1 MLVIHRLK
9 GLMSYVESLPVI
21 QFCLAVLIGC
31 FVSWVVAGL
40 LGGLCLSVMCV
51 CARQERYCNRI
62 GRWKFFAVGLI
73 VISARMYF
81 VPDCL
86 PANHI
91 SEWNGNSVTVRAVVT
106 SDINMKSDKCS
117 LVVDVRELC
126 TSAGAGPEKCN
137 PASGKI
143 QTWISRYPRVRVGDV
158 LILGGRLDEPEDFE
172 NDDKFSYESYL
183 AGKDVFSLIYRPK
196 LSYTGE
202 REIFFLYRWLI
213 DLSSILMDKINRLL
227 PEPHASLLAGILL
240 GARRNMPADFALALQ
255 RTGTT
260 HVIAASGYNVTL
272 VINAVV
278 AVFSFLHR
286 KMRIVVSIAFV
297 WCFVVLSG
305 GSLPVVRAG
314 IMGSLALI
322 ALFSGNVST
331 IHIMLPL
338 GGAMMALVDP
348 GVVFSISFQLSFV
361 STAGLI
367 YVVPVLQ
374 SMLPWVPES
383 LQESTLVTIS
393 AILITSPITAFNFG
407 QFSVIAPAANF
418 LVLPVIEL
426 TMFLGMV
433 LILLPEFL
441 WVVPNIMASFIWVPL
456 EYFVKV
462 VIWLSELPFASVDL
476 PDMPGW
482 VFVVFYLVIFV
493 WILLKYPVDTQ
504 KSLFEDLS
512 I

>member
-1 MLVIHRLK
+1 MFIVHRLK
-9 GLMSYVESLPVI
+9 GLISYIGSLPVL
-21 QFCLAVLIGC
+21 QFCLAVLVGC
-31 FVSWVVAGL
+31 FMNWAITVLIGA
-40 LGGLCLSVMCV
+40 LCLAVIWFSSMHEKYGNWSV
-51 CARQERYCNRI
+51 
-62 GRWKFFAVGLI
+62 RWKFFAVGLI
-73 VISARMYF
+73 VIGVRMYF
-81 VPDCL
+81 VPDIL
-86 PANHI
+86 PVDHV
-91 SEWNGNSVTVRAVVT
+91 SGWNGDALTVRAVVT
-106 SDINMKSDKCS
+106 SDINMKPDKCS
-117 LVVDVRELC
+117 VVVDVMELC
-126 TSAGAGPEKCN
+126 NSMESEICS
-137 PASGKI
+137 PALGKI
-143 QTWISRYPRVRVGDV
+143 QTWISRFPRVRVGDV
-158 LILGGRLDEPEDFE
+158 LILSGRLDEPEDFE
-172 NDDKFSYESYL
+172 NSDKFSYESYL
-183 AGKDVFSLIYRPK
+183 AGKDVFSLMYRPNV
-196 LSYTGE
+196 SYTDE

-213 DLSSILMDKINRLL
+213 DFSSILMDKINRLL

-240 GARRNMPADFALALQ
+240 GARRNMPEDFALALQ

-286 KMRIVVSIAFV
+286 RLRIVVSIAFV

-322 ALFSGNVST
+322 ALFSGNIST

-348 GVVFSISFQLSFV
+348 GVIFSISFQLSFV

-374 SMLPWVPES
+374 DIFPWVPES
-383 LQESTLVTIS
+383 LQESTLVTVS

-407 QFSVIAPAANF
+407 QFSTIAPVANF
-418 LVLPVIEL
+418 LVLPVVEL

-433 LILLPEFL
+433 LILIPEFL
-441 WVVPNIMASFIWVPL
+441 WIAPNLAASFIWVPL
-456 EYFVKV
+456 EYFVKA
-462 VIWLSELPFASVDL
+462 IILLSELPFASIDL
-476 PDMPGW
+476 PDIPGW
-482 VFVVFYLVIFV
+482 VFVLFYIVTFI
-493 WILLKYPVDTQ
+493 WILLKYPVDYQ